1 MPYNTSSSQSS
12 GNNTPSS
19 NSSGDR
25 PSGTSSKG
33 VVVHNHGSGVRYGPP
48 EPSSRDA
55 FSAQQQQYI
64 LTILTDSPA
73 HPKLAG
79 QKHIND

>member
-1 MPYNTSSSQSS
+1 MPHNTSSSQSS

-19 NSSGDR
+19 NSSGGR
-25 PSGTSSKG
+25 PSVTSSKG
-33 VVVHNHGSGVRYGPP
+33 VVVHNHGSGVRHGPS

-55 FSAQQQQYI
+55 FSAQQQQYT

-73 HPKLAG
+73 HSKLAG